1 MIIFISLKVNG
12 LGKCYYVCFFISTY
26 LLIFLTKKDAT
37 NDALCFYIALS
48 GVL

>member
-12 LGKCYYVCFFISTY
+12 LGEFCCVYSLISTY
-26 LLIFLTKKDAT
+26 LLIFFTKKDAT

-48 GVL
+48 GEL

>member
-12 LGKCYYVCFFISTY
+12 LGKFYCIYSLTSTY